1 MAEGIKLLIENPSQ
15 MKLLRQDNSLL
26 KNTVEEILRLASPV
40 AGSWRIATRDVT
52 ISGKNI
58 KNGDKIMLRFAA
70 GSRDSEKFNQPN
82 EMDINRQNSKTH
94 YAFGRGIHT
103 CVGNMLARRE
113 ISICLEHMINMF
125 ETIELTNSDEEHKY
139 SPNVMLRGLKVLN
152 IQTKIKN

>member
-1 MAEGIKLLIENPSQ
+1 MEEDEK
-15 MKLLRQDNSLL
+15 
-26 KNTVEEILRLASPV
+26 EILRLASPV

-125 ETIELTNSDEEHKY
+125 ETIDAWCYQNYGGLMLGFLSTLV
-139 SPNVMLRGLKVLN
+139 VMAFFAVQDMNNKE
-152 IQTKIKN
+152 